1 MRADGAREGFRQ
13 AMAWLHTWTGLVLG
27 WLLFAIFL
35 GGTFA
40 FFKNELNL
48 WSRPELHAL
57 PPAGPLSAA
66 QLATYEDGIRRLAP
80 QATSWRL
87 SAPDDRHPQAS
98 VFYRNAPAAPGQ
110 RARFEQRWLDAEH
123 GDAIPV
129 RKTFGAG
136 EYFYRFH
143 FELRSAQ
150 QSKWILEG
158 RWVVGLATL
167 LMLVALLSGVVTHRR
182 IFKDFFTFR
191 PKSKATQRAW
201 LDAHNLCG
209 VLALPFYLVITFS
222 GLMTMHSLYLP
233 APIDAA
239 FGKQT
244 AVYFGE
250 LSGDEV
256 PRARARD
263 GGAETPLPAIGAAGW
278 DTILR
283 DVHRRMPDGRIEGI
297 GLQHEGGRTVVEFT
311 PHDGDRLQYRGPRL
325 FYDARTLTLIRRAD
339 NERPAAKTYGVLYGL
354 HVARFADLPLR
365 FVLAGL
371 GLLGTAMIA
380 TGLVLW
386 SVKRRADAERRK
398 VGVGRGH
405 RLVDALNI
413 GAIAGMPIAMAAFCH
428 ATRWLPL
435 DLAERPDGEIKVFF
449 GVLALGFLAAALGA
463 RWRHL
468 FVAGA
473 LAWAALPVMDAVGG
487 WPFWEAGAT
496 VQAVNLGFVGIAAL
510 LAVLAWKCGP
520 RAMPPRPGKSA
531 KATADASGG
540 GAAVPA
546 VARSAAL
553 IGPQGGDAGRPAT
566 EGA

>member
-1 MRADGAREGFRQ
+1 MRTDGAREGFRQ

-57 PPAGPLSAA
+57 PPAGPLTAT
-66 QLATYEDGIRRLAP
+66 QLAGVEDAIRRLAP

-87 SAPDDRHPQAS
+87 SVPDERHPQAS

-110 RARFEQRWLDAEH
+110 RARFEQRYLDPSSGEV
-123 GDAIPV
+123 IPV

-167 LMLVALLSGVVTHRR
+167 LMLVALLSGVITHRR

-201 LDAHNLCG
+201 LDAHNVCG

-222 GLMTMHSLYLP
+222 GLMTMHSMYLP

-244 AVYFGE
+244 SAYFGE
-250 LSGDEV
+250 LSGDAV
-256 PRARARD
+256 PRGRARE
-263 GGAETPLPAIGAAGW
+263 GEPQSPLPAVGAAGW
-278 DTILR
+278 AKVLN
-283 DVHRRMPDGRIEGI
+283 DVRRQMPEGRVEGI
-297 GLQHEGGRTVVEFT
+297 GLQREGARTMIEFT
-311 PHDGDRLQYRGPRL
+311 PNDGDRLQYRGPRL
-325 FYDARTLTLIRRAD
+325 FYDAESQTLIRRAD

-354 HVARFADLPLR
+354 HVARFADMPLR

-405 RLVDALNI
+405 KLVDALNI
-413 GAIAGMPIAMAAFCH
+413 GAIAGLPIAMAAFCH

-435 DLAERPDGEIKVFF
+435 DMAERPDGEIKVFY

-468 FVAGA
+468 FVVGA
-473 LAWAALPVMDAVGG
+473 MAWAALPVMDIVGG
-487 WPFWEAGAT
+487 WPFWQAGAT
-496 VQAVNLGFVGIAAL
+496 VQAVNAGFVVIAAL
-510 LAVLAWKCGP
+510 LAVMAWKCGP
-520 RAMPPRPGKSA
+520 RAAPPVCRKSGQTA
-531 KATADASGG
+531 KAPST
-540 GAAVPA
+540 
-546 VARSAAL
+546 
-553 IGPQGGDAGRPAT
+553 AT